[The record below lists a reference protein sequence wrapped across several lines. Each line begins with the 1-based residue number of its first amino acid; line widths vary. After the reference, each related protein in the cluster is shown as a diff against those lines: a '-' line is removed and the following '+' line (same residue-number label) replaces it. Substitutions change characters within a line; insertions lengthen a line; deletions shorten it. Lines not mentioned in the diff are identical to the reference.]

1 MSIRCSTRNF
11 WSLTGNVVSVDPSC
25 KCIIFGARWE
35 QVVASGNPC
44 GCLFFPDPP
53 AFQYRPLKTYLIGLH
68 VIFTGTYYRTLDDK
82 LRVLMPKRLRS
93 SLAEDAGLYL
103 TPGTNQCLE
112 LHTDESLQ
120 ELANRAQQ
128 AKTSN
133 QNVRSFSRLFYAR
146 AAFCE
151 FDKQNRIRIPT
162 ESAQWAGL
170 EKEIV
175 LVGVGFNWEI
185 WNPSAW
191 EAYLAQNSDCFDGLV
206 NQTFS
211 LELSGGDS
219 QAAKENEDLMSG
231 SQTDGA
237 SSLQKPR

>member
-1 MSIRCSTRNF
+1 
-11 WSLTGNVVSVDPSC
+11 
-25 KCIIFGARWE
+25 
-35 QVVASGNPC
+35 
-44 GCLFFPDPP
+44 
-53 AFQYRPLKTYLIGLH
+53 
-68 VIFTGTYYRTLDDK
+68 
-82 LRVLMPKRLRS
+82 MPKRLRC

-112 LHTDESLQ
+112 LHTDESLR

-191 EAYLAQNSDCFDGLV
+191 EAYLAQNSDSFDGLV

-211 LELSGGDS
+211 PGPSDADS
-219 QAAKENEDLMSG
+219 QSATRNDNSTSDL
-231 SQTDGA
+231 QTDGA